1 MFCLSCQCS
10 WFSGDCLE
18 PMLRRIQ
25 SKVLMGGLGFTERKL
40 GKVTPGAGAGP
51 GRAKAQLPA
60 PPWEQVHQVP
70 WERLAPD
77 PKRDHEAGYWG
88 AVQGTTAGKSGVR
101 VFGHGKQ
108 ALRAAVGQRPS
119 SAMTVGS
126 PEDSGCSAVLQ
137 GHGDPP
143 SYQWLPLHT
152 HGGQACVCLIKE
164 LNVH

>member
-1 MFCLSCQCS
+1 MAWVS
-10 WFSGDCLE
+10 
-18 PMLRRIQ
+18 Q
-25 SKVLMGGLGFTERKL
+25 SRNWGRSLQ
-40 GKVTPGAGAGP
+40 AQGP

-60 PPWEQVHQVP
+60 PAWEQVHQVP

-88 AVQGTTAGKSGVR
+88 AVQGTTAGKSGLR
-101 VFGHGKQ
+101 VFGHGRQ
-108 ALRAAVGQRPS
+108 ALRAAVAQRPS

-143 SYQWLPLHT
+143 PTSGSLFTPT
-152 HGGQACVCLIKE
+152 GDKPVSVSSRNSMFIKAAIPS
-164 LNVH
+164 LAGSASVLVP